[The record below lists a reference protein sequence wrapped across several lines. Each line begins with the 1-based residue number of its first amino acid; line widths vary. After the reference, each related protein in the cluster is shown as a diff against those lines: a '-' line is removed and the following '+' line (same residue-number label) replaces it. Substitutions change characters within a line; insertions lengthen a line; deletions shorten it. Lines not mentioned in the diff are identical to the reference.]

1 MPGLSAQ
8 WGRGFADGAKRKSCT
23 DSKSSSGGRQ
33 PGLSNQGTPWL
44 EPSFPARPHGLAH
57 RIRRDRRN
65 HGPRGPQRHLG
76 LAREARY
83 SLTNRLAPG
92 RLHFASDG
100 AGSLLSHPV
109 SAVNSEIA
117 SACYHGSEKKLHPC
131 RKLSILLFSFTLT
144 SPAAISSTFL
154 KKRTTIPISPFS
166 SAWKNIPTFASVFII
181 RSEEHTSELQSRGH
195 LVCRLLLE
203 KKNNIQNTHDR
214 IQTLN
219 IISF

>member
-1 MPGLSAQ
+1 MLPPPPTSTLFPYTRSS
-8 WGRGFADGAKRKSCT
+8 DL
-23 DSKSSSGGRQ
+23 SSGGRQ
-33 PGLSNQGTPWL
+33 PGLSNQGPPWL

-117 SACYHGSEKKLHPC
+117 SACYHGSEKKTAPMPQTFHLA
-131 RKLSILLFSFTLT
+131 LLIH
-144 SPAAISSTFL
+144 A
-154 KKRTTIPISPFS
+154 
-166 SAWKNIPTFASVFII
+166 
-181 RSEEHTSELQSRGH
+181 HQ
-195 LVCRLLLE
+195 
-203 KKNNIQNTHDR
+203 
-214 IQTLN
+214 
-219 IISF
+219 

>member
-1 MPGLSAQ
+1 
-8 WGRGFADGAKRKSCT
+8 
-23 DSKSSSGGRQ
+23 GGRQ

-83 SLTNRLAPG
+83 SLTNRFAPG
-92 RLHFASDG
+92 RWQFAWEV

-166 SAWKNIPTFASVFII
+166 SAWKNMLEIDRKSTRLNS
-181 RSEEHTSELQSRGH
+181 SH
-195 LVCRLLLE
+195 LVISYAVFCLK
-203 KKNNIQNTHDR
+203 KKNQK
-214 IQTLN
+214 
-219 IISF
+219 S